1 MSVDLKGINNQN
13 EYYTNH
19 YFATVFEENEA
30 DTISKWRNEAH
41 EDEGVRTPWS
51 YLRDAAR
58 SYGVVH
64 ERYLRSGFDMQTL
77 ANIKD
82 LADKYMLALGYPE
95 AHPEKIQIDDE
106 TTVPVY
112 LEVKKSNGAPF
123 LWILLGAS
131 EDKDAGILERSIFD
145 TEALVDGS
153 TMSVP
158 DEILTTGANE
168 DLATKI
174 LFALDEPPRFLIFI
188 GMNQIALI
196 DRNKWNEKRYLQ
208 FDLDD
213 IFGRREETTLQAMA
227 VLLHKDSLCPDG
239 GKVLLDEFDEES
251 QRNASG
257 VSKDLKYALRESI
270 ELLGNEVLY
279 DMKNR
284 QGLDLIANPVDA
296 SELTI
301 QCLRYMYRM
310 LFVLFIESRSDLGY
324 APMKSPVYFSAYS
337 LESLRDIAESVREDI
352 EEVGESFYLFDTL
365 EKLYNLIY
373 SGYPD
378 SDEKQ
383 KKLEALESKHDVF
396 QVAPLKAHI
405 FDPERTAIISNSK
418 VRNSVMLK
426 IIDLMSITKG
436 NGKKGSRGRIS
447 YSNLGINQMGAVYE
461 ALLSYRGFIAE
472 RDLYEVKA
480 AGTNFDEL
488 EVGYFVPEENLD
500 QYTEEE
506 RVYTTDGNGR
516 KVLRMYEKG
525 KFIYRLAGR
534 EREKSASYYTPE
546 VLTKCLV
553 KYALKELLKDKS
565 ADEILQ
571 LNICEPAMGS
581 AAFLNEAINQL
592 AEAYLEK
599 KEKELG
605 ETISYDKRQN
615 ELQKVKMYIADRNV
629 YGIDLNPTAVEL
641 AEVSLWLNTIYEGG
655 FVPWFGTQLVNGNSL
670 IGARKQCYT
679 VSQIQT
685 AAKGMR
691 WYESTPERVPFGT
704 TRKPR
709 TQVYHFLLG
718 DPGMSAY
725 NDKVI
730 KKLEPDN
737 IKKIDKWRKEF
748 TKPFDDNDAKSLL
761 DLSKAIDDLWDQQ
774 VALRKEVDEK
784 TQDNLS
790 VYGHEDTE
798 KDSHTTIREKDRI
811 FSELYKSE
819 HMKNAGPY
827 ARLKFAMDYWCAL
840 WFWPIDQADL
850 LPSRSEF
857 LFEMSIVLIGT
868 QNAVHF
874 TSKEEQYGQMS
885 LFPTEYDQL
894 AFDFAGMNNNS
905 VVDLPWIMDHYP
917 RLKLA
922 HEIAERQRFMHWEL
936 EFADLFAEKGG
947 FDLVIGNPP
956 WITVKWKESNFMSD
970 LNPIFE
976 IRKITA
982 AETAKLRTETLQSFA
997 ATRDYIHEYE
1007 NSSGAQNYYSS
1018 ISNYP
1023 LNSGL
1028 SNLYKLFIPLS
1039 WQLLNIAG
1047 VSSFLHPEGVF
1058 DDPTGSL
1065 LREHIYKHLVYHF
1078 QFVNELFLFKE
1089 IHDRTTFSI
1098 NVYKNKNEI
1107 SFVDIA
1113 NLFTPTTIEDCY
1125 TENNNLLY
1133 GLKDNDNNWN
1143 IKGHK
1148 DRVISIGRKELE
1160 IFAGLFDNSTEWKS
1174 ARLPAVHS
1182 VQIIDTFNKLYR
1194 FSTPISEI
1202 HDEFFSTSMWV
1213 ETDSLKRNIIRKNE
1227 HFAENLLDEILSGS
1241 HIAVGNPLF
1250 KSSRRQCSL
1259 NSDFDCIDLQ
1269 EISDDYIQRCKYSIG
1284 EDISDYIERIPNT
1297 QWGEKYTENYRIIAR
1312 LMMNSAN
1319 ERTLISAILP
1329 PKIGHINGLLG
1340 IAVKNPY
1347 RLIMLAGSME
1357 SIVFD
1362 FYIKTTGMTNLRES
1376 SLMGLPLLEYNQ
1388 DVAARVLLLNTL
1400 TCNYSDLWNAVWN
1413 DEYKNCKWAKHDERL
1428 DDGSFSKLSSVWSSD
1443 FPLRNDYC
1451 RRQALVE
1458 IDVLVGM
1465 LIGMSLKQ
1473 LQTIYRI
1480 QFPVLQ
1486 SYENDTWYDR
1496 NGRIVFTSNRSL
1508 TNVGFSRSEW
1518 ENGIKDAQFGQKFYR
1533 TIIDDT
1539 IPNGPVERTVEYVA
1553 PFDKCDREHD
1563 YEIAWKYF
1571 EGIYSKK

>member
-1 MSVDLKGINNQN
+1 MSIDLKGINNQN

-19 YFATVFEENEA
+19 YFATVFEENET

-58 SYGVVH
+58 SYGVAH

-77 ANIKD
+77 ANIRD

-112 LEVKKSNGAPF
+112 LEVKKSNGAPL

-131 EDKDAGILERSIFD
+131 EDKDAGILERSTFD
-145 TEALVDGS
+145 TEAVVDGS

-227 VLLHKDSLCPDG
+227 VLLHKDSLCPDE

-284 QGLDLIANPVDA
+284 RGLDLNANPVDA

-337 LESLRDIAESVREDI
+337 LESLRDIAESVRDDI

-365 EKLYNLIY
+365 EKLYDLIY

-383 KKLEALESKHDVF
+383 KELEALESKHDVF

-405 FDPERTAIISNSK
+405 FDPERTTLISNSK

-436 NGKKGSRGRIS
+436 TGKKGSRGRIS

-480 AGTNFDEL
+480 AGANFDEL
-488 EVGYFVPEENLD
+488 DVGYFVLEEDLD

-685 AAKGMR
+685 SAKGMR
-691 WYESTPERVPFGT
+691 WYESAPERVPFGT

-761 DLSKAIDDLWDQQ
+761 DLSKAIDDLWNQQ

-874 TSKEEQYGQMS
+874 TSKQEQYGQMS

-905 VVDLPWIMDHYP
+905 VVDLPWIMEHYP

-922 HEIAERQRFMHWEL
+922 HEIAERQKFMHWEL

-947 FDLVIGNPP
+947 FDLVVGNPP
-956 WITVKWKESNFMSD
+956 WIKLMWNEKDVLSEKAPQIIVKNENAASVAELRGSLLKTYSDVKNYESNYIDIAGMQSFLSVKENYPELTGASVNLYTNFIPQAWNNTNSGGVIAFIHQDNVFTDADKKNIRKTLYLKLIEHFHFVNQKLLFDIGNTRQFSLNVYSNKESNNF
-970 LNPIFE
+970 I
-976 IRKITA
+976 
-982 AETAKLRTETLQSFA
+982 
-997 ATRDYIHEYE
+997 
-1007 NSSGAQNYYSS
+1007 S
-1018 ISNYP
+1018 ISN
-1023 LNSGL
+1023 
-1028 SNLYKLFIPLS
+1028 LYDPCTIDRCFENDGHAELGIKNEKGEWNTDGNNERIIHIDKNALRLFAS
-1039 WQLLNIAG
+1039 
-1047 VSSFLHPEGVF
+1047 VF
-1058 DDPTGSL
+1058 EDSDDWKTPKMPSL
-1065 LREHIYKHLVYHF
+1065 
-1078 QFVNELFLFKE
+1078 QVNELLDVLACFENYPYTIGDLQDDVFYSGMWDEPSGEKNGYFKNDPDFPQKPSELIYSSPMIYCNNPIYQNAKE
-1089 IHDRTTFSI
+1089 ICNSHRAYDLI
-1098 NVYKNKNEI
+1098 DLEM
-1107 SFVDIA
+1107 
-1113 NLFTPTTIEDCY
+1113 IED
-1125 TENNNLLY
+1125 
-1133 GLKDNDNNWN
+1133 K
-1143 IKGHK
+1143 
-1148 DRVISIGRKELE
+1148 
-1160 IFAGLFDNSTEWKS
+1160 F
-1174 ARLPAVHS
+1174 LP
-1182 VQIIDTFNKLYR
+1182 
-1194 FSTPISEI
+1194 
-1202 HDEFFSTSMWV
+1202 
-1213 ETDSLKRNIIRKNE
+1213 
-1227 HFAENLLDEILSGS
+1227 
-1241 HIAVGNPLF
+1241 
-1250 KSSRRQCSL
+1250 
-1259 NSDFDCIDLQ
+1259 
-1269 EISDDYIQRCKYSIG
+1269 RCKYKPILNEADFIDLYPTTNWGRSFYYENKIVLRRRLDHEGARSLIACIIPG
-1284 EDISDYIERIPNT
+1284 EVGYIDTIFGMSFRNHNIALIAGSFASLPFDFFV
-1297 QWGEKYTENYRIIAR
+1297 RIIKKSDAR
-1312 LMMNSAN
+1312 Y
-1319 ERTLISAILP
+1319 EIIS
-1329 PKIGHINGLLG
+1329 K
-1340 IAVKNPY
+1340 
-1347 RLIMLAGSME
+1347 
-1357 SIVFD
+1357 
-1362 FYIKTTGMTNLRES
+1362 
-1376 SLMGLPLLEYNQ
+1376 LPLIENSVQSKDIIIRSLC
-1388 DVAARVLLLNTL
+1388 LNCLSMWFKNVWKENFPKEKHLIGWSKEDKRLNSVDFSNMDAT
-1400 TCNYSDLWNAVWN
+1400 WNP
-1413 DEYKNCKWAKHDERL
+1413 EFILK
-1428 DDGSFSKLSSVWSSD
+1428 
-1443 FPLRNDYC
+1443 NDYA
-1451 RRQALVE
+1451 RYQAAVE
-1458 IDVLVGM
+1458 IDVLTAMALGM
-1465 LIGMSLKQ
+1465 TLKQ
-1473 LQTIYRI
+1473 LITIYKL
-1480 QFPVLQ
+1480 QYPVLQ
-1486 SYENDTWYDR
+1486 QYDNDTWYDSK
-1496 NGRIVFTSNRSL
+1496 GRVSFSAKSMGRL
-1508 TNVGFSRSEW
+1508 TFDKNEW
-1518 ENGIKDAQFGQKFYR
+1518 EMIKNDALSGILHRNITEVMSNGESIER
-1533 TIIDDT
+1533 VIDYF
-1539 IPNGPVERTVEYVA
+1539 P
-1553 PFDKCDREHD
+1553 PFECCNREKD
-1563 YEIAWKYF
+1563 YETAWNFFEEKY
-1571 EGIYSKK
+1571 KR